1 MAPRD
6 TYISRQAR
14 RLSSG
19 QIDRRRFVM
28 QALATG
34 VSMPT
39 AVSLATRAEAARPRA
54 GGTLHHGVSSQT
66 RLHAVLLNTCRD
78 RLVEVASNGN
88 VVAGL
93 AESFEP
99 EDNARRWI
107 FDLRK
112 GVTFHSGRELTADD
126 AVWTLDV
133 ARRSGIATGTEHLVD
148 RVRALDTHRIEVLL
162 THAHW
167 DFPRLLAAPALS
179 IRPAPSERKYPN
191 EFDGTGPYLLE
202 GYRENGTANLRKH
215 SDDWHGQRG
224 YFERV
229 KLTAVPD
236 AQRRHSAI
244 MNTEL
249 DVAEDIDPRM
259 LAMLSHM
266 QDIEITEAK
275 SNRHVRIELPEG
287 GVFDD
292 HGLRRALQQNID
304 RKGLLSRVFLGHGHL
319 GADVPAGRDALD
331 HGAVETSSH
340 PSECQVPLPLTEP
353 GSPLLKAVADDMQNA
368 AQVIGFPL
376 YFGVEDDVSAR
387 LSVSDEAGDS
397 ALICC
402 GNGQTEC
409 QGLLEKAWGTQDDA
423 AREVLKQKAF
433 QAFTDDARLL
443 VPVWINDLTAYR
455 QSLARPAASDGSPD
469 GVITQWWFK

>member
-148 RVRALDTHRIEVLL
+148 RVRA
-162 THAHW
+162 
-167 DFPRLLAAPALS
+167 
-179 IRPAPSERKYPN
+179 
-191 EFDGTGPYLLE
+191 
-202 GYRENGTANLRKH
+202 
-215 SDDWHGQRG
+215 
-224 YFERV
+224 
-229 KLTAVPD
+229 
-236 AQRRHSAI
+236 
-244 MNTEL
+244 
-249 DVAEDIDPRM
+249 
-259 LAMLSHM
+259 
-266 QDIEITEAK
+266 
-275 SNRHVRIELPEG
+275 
-287 GVFDD
+287 
-292 HGLRRALQQNID
+292 
-304 RKGLLSRVFLGHGHL
+304 
-319 GADVPAGRDALD
+319 
-331 HGAVETSSH
+331 TSSVQTA
-340 PSECQVPLPLTEP
+340 S
-353 GSPLLKAVADDMQNA
+353 SAVN
-368 AQVIGFPL
+368 
-376 YFGVEDDVSAR
+376 S
-387 LSVSDEAGDS
+387 
-397 ALICC
+397 
-402 GNGQTEC
+402 
-409 QGLLEKAWGTQDDA
+409 
-423 AREVLKQKAF
+423 
-433 QAFTDDARLL
+433 
-443 VPVWINDLTAYR
+443 
-455 QSLARPAASDGSPD
+455 RPE
-469 GVITQWWFK
+469 